1 MANTFKNKGVAV
13 GNSAT
18 TIYTTPS
25 STTSVVHA
33 IYLSNVHGSNDG
45 KVDIYVSDDSAGSDF
60 YIAKN
65 LTVPYGSTVVLDKPV
80 NLETSDILK
89 ATADAAST
97 LQAFCS
103 ILEIT

>member
-1 MANTFKNKGVAV
+1 VANTFKNKGVAV

-33 IYLSNVHGSNDG
+33 VYISNIHASNAG
-45 KVDIYVSDDSAGSDF
+45 VVDIFVTDNSAGSDF

-65 LTVPYGSTVVLDKPV
+65 LAVPNGTTVVLDKPI

>member
-18 TIYTTPS
+18 TIYTTAS
-25 STTSVVHA
+25 STTAVVHA
-33 IYLSNVHGSNDG
+33 VYVSNIHASNAG
-45 KVDIYVSDDSAGSDF
+45 VVDIFVSDDSAGSDF

-65 LTVPYGSTVVLDKPV
+65 LAVPNGTTVVLDKPI

-89 ATADAAST
+89 ATADASST

>member
-33 IYLSNVHGSNDG
+33 VYISNIHASNAG
-45 KVDIYVSDDSAGSDF
+45 VVDIFVTDNSAGSDF

-65 LTVPYGSTVVLDKPV
+65 LAVPNGTTVVLDKPI